1 MKKLIYLLGLITA
14 VAFMTSCEDRSD
26 LSEPSAS
33 VTGTAD
39 FTRLVTIGNSLTA
52 GYQNGALY
60 QTAQEYSMGNLI
72 VGQMY
77 DDDLAFAQP
86 LYSDPGT
93 GNRMELQSLEGP
105 VIVYNTEAGEPLNL
119 EYPAPYNNM
128 GVPGAFVYDI
138 LNATSG
144 ATCFQ
149 AINGGGENPLFDLI
163 LRNNGV
169 GTNTQFTSARLL
181 APTFV
186 TLWIGNND
194 ILGHATRGG
203 TAAYTPV
210 ENFGFLYG
218 QLADSIASLGCD
230 VAVANVPSVKAIPFF
245 TTIGPKTGLAIQE
258 AFNAGLISGIFFQ
271 GNDNS
276 VNMTNPISPTDL
288 FTKKH
293 LITLSGG
300 AYAPYLGVPT
310 GKFYTDNGY
319 PAIPA
324 GIDTTQAFGFHPA
337 NPWPNALILDE
348 DEIAVVDSVITS
360 YNSVIATAATDK
372 GFKLV
377 DIYSFFNSVSETG
390 YDELGQELTADYI
403 TGGVFGLDG
412 VHPGSKGYAIL
423 ANEFIKVINTEFN
436 AEIPMINIATIPG
449 SIPVVE

>member
-1 MKKLIYLLGLITA
+1 MKKLIYILGLITA

-39 FTRLVTIGNSLTA
+39 FSSFVTIGNSLTA
-52 GYQNGALY
+52 GYQNGSLY
-60 QTAQEYSMGNLI
+60 QTAQEFTIGNMI
-72 VGQMY
+72 TGQLF
-77 DDDLAFAQP
+77 DDDLAFEQP

-105 VIVYNTEAGEPLNL
+105 VIVYNTETGAPLNL

-144 ATCFQ
+144 ADCFQ
-149 AINGGGENPLFDLI
+149 AVNGGGENPMFDLI
-163 LRNNGV
+163 LRGI
-169 GTNTQFTSARLL
+169 GTQFTSTRMLQ
-181 APTFV
+181 PTFV

-194 ILGHATRGG
+194 ILGHATTGG
-203 TAAYTPV
+203 TVAYTP
-210 ENFGFLYG
+210 EATFGYLYG

-230 VAVANVPSVKAIPFF
+230 VVVANIPSVKAIPFF

-258 AFNAGLISGIFFQ
+258 AFDAGVINGIYFQ
-271 GNDNS
+271 ANDGT
-276 VNMTNPISPTDL
+276 VDLANPITPTDL
-288 FTKKH
+288 FTKAD
-293 LITLSGG
+293 LITLKGG

-337 NPWPNALILDE
+337 NPWPNALLLDA
-348 DEIAVVDSVITS
+348 DEIAIVDGVVDT
-360 YNSVIATAATDK
+360 YNATIATIAADK

-377 DIYSFFNSVSETG
+377 DIYTFFNDVNANG
-390 YDELGQELTADYI
+390 YDVLGQELSADYI

-412 VHPGSKGYAIL
+412 VHPGSKGYAVIT
-423 ANEFIKVINTEFN
+423 NEFLKVINTEFN

>member
-39 FTRLVTIGNSLTA
+39 FSRFVTIGNSLTA
-52 GYQNGALY
+52 GYQNGSLY
-60 QTAQEYSMGNLI
+60 QTAQEFTIGNMITNQLL
-72 VGQMY
+72 
-77 DDDLAFAQP
+77 DEDLSFAQP

-93 GNRMELQSLEGP
+93 GNRMELQSLVGP
-105 VIVYNTEAGEPLNL
+105 VIVYNTETGEPLNL
-119 EYPAPYNNM
+119 DYPAPYNNM
-128 GVPGAFVYDI
+128 GVPGAFVYDV

-144 ATCFQ
+144 ADCFQ
-149 AINGGGENPLFDLI
+149 AVNGGGENPMFNLI
-163 LRNNGV
+163 LRGI
-169 GTNTQFTSARLL
+169 GTQFTSTRMLQ
-181 APTFV
+181 PTFV

-194 ILGHATRGG
+194 ILGHATTGG
-203 TAAYTPV
+203 TMAYTP
-210 ENFGFLYG
+210 EATFGYLYS

-230 VAVANVPSVKAIPFF
+230 VAVANIPSVKAIPFF

-258 AFNAGLISGIFFQ
+258 AFDAGVINGIYFQ
-271 GNDNS
+271 ANDGT
-276 VNMTNPISPTDL
+276 VDLANPITPTDL
-288 FTKKH
+288 LTKAD
-293 LITLSGG
+293 LITLKGG

-337 NPWPNALILDE
+337 NPWPNALLLDA
-348 DEIAVVDSVITS
+348 DEIATVDGVVDT
-360 YNSVIATAATDK
+360 YNATIATIAADK

-377 DIYSFFNSVSETG
+377 DIYTFFNDVNENG
-390 YDELGQELTADYI
+390 YDVLGQELSADYI

-412 VHPGSKGYAIL
+412 VHPGSKGYAVI
-423 ANEFIKVINTEFN
+423 ANEFLKVINTEFN